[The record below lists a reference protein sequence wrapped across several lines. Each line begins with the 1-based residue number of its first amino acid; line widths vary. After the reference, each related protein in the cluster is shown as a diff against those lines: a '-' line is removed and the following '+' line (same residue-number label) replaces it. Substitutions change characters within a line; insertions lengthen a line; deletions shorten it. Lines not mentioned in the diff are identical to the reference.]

1 MAIVKGTGG
10 FLDIAANLIPD
21 GTYTVAVWY
30 KTANAAGFES
40 FFYYANTASNT
51 VRIDN
56 WGGTIRHRVDQAFG
70 SGAEEAAGS
79 VADTWQCVIGSMS
92 VSDGVPRLVT
102 DSAAVDAG
110 GGTGAFQTPASPAL
124 RIFGRLDGGNQPAN
138 GGKFG
143 MAAIYPAKVDATDEA
158 HIVGGGNP
166 DLLPSE
172 TSPIALWI
180 DVAGLAV
187 DGSDNVTSWTDQV
200 GGLVLTPSGT
210 VTADTDFAP
219 VTYPTDTPTISNVDG
234 DNAVNQG
241 QLVNINVS
249 DFTES
254 ITSGDIGGVAFPSIP
269 DNDPA
274 DDVIQVRMPVTL
286 AAGTYDVT
294 ISGATETDTISGV
307 AYAIT
312 HQYTAPYAPV
322 DDNSLFAGQSLT
334 EDSYFRIVT
343 PPANG
348 TIDAATAEAS
358 SLWGNDVDD
367 IYTPDEG
374 FTGDDTVTLEI
385 LYADGATAQWT
396 ATITVEEQVDTTP
409 DPFTVDPLTNQALD
423 QWVEFDPIL
432 VSGIDAGEQIAVVV
446 SGTDVQYA
454 VDSGSGY
461 GGFSATSTNVQAGDL
476 VKPRIRTIDDFSSE
490 ATGSISIG
498 SESSSLSA
506 TTRAAVL
513 PVLDTPIPDLS
524 LGEEDVVSLDLD
536 DYFSGAAAYS
546 MGGIPAASGL
556 SFSGSVLSG
565 TTNKDDIAAS
575 PFNLTTTAFSAD
587 GSTQDVFEV
596 TVVDDIAPVISIG
609 ALNTT
614 DTTPIASGNAG
625 DADSLVLDLEG
636 VDVTHSSSYNITP
649 SAGSWSQQF
658 PELALGEYL
667 MTLTGVDSA
676 GNETVVTAALNV
688 VESVA
693 TSPRGLF
700 QPLFRSLSG
709 SVNQTLFR

>member
-1 MAIVKGTGG
+1 MPFSLIEEAVTPDALSASSKAITFSSAPSEGELITVDFSVNNAGADYQVSIPG
-10 FLDIAANLIPD
+10 FLPANPQSDGAFRTLGMLYRVAGPSEPATYTMSMTGSAVLTGIGRRYSGTLDSVNARTIVHEGTTTGSISDSIAA
-21 GTYTVAVWY
+21 V
-30 KTANAAGFES
+30 
-40 FFYYANTASNT
+40 
-51 VRIDN
+51 
-56 WGGTIRHRVDQAFG
+56 
-70 SGAEEAAGS
+70 AGS
-79 VADTWQCVIGSMS
+79 VISAYAYTSSTETKSWNAGWEPQQAPYRTT
-92 VSDGVPRLVT
+92 GVYKI
-102 DSAAVDAG
+102 SS
-110 GGTGAFQTPASPAL
+110 GGTETATMTLDNSATNN
-124 RIFGRLDGGNQPAN
+124 RLSLSLVEFRSA
-138 GGKFG
+138 
-143 MAAIYPAKVDATDEA
+143 
-158 HIVGGGNP
+158 
-166 DLLPSE
+166 
-172 TSPIALWI
+172 
-180 DVAGLAV
+180 DV
-187 DGSDNVTSWTDQV
+187 
-200 GGLVLTPSGT
+200 
-210 VTADTDFAP
+210 
-219 VTYPTDTPTISNVDG
+219 TPTISNVDG
-234 DNAVNQG
+234 DNAVDQG
-241 QLVNINVS
+241 QLVNINVA

-307 AYAIT
+307 TYAIT

-322 DDNSLFAGQSLT
+322 DSNSLFAGQSLT

-348 TIDAATAEAS
+348 TIDAATAEAE

-367 IYTPDEG
+367 IYTPDNG

-385 LYADGATAQWT
+385 LYSDGATAQWT
-396 ATITVEEQVDTTP
+396 ATITVEEQVDVTP
-409 DPFTVDPLTNQALD
+409 DPFTVDPLIDQALD

-461 GGFSATSTNVQAGDL
+461 GGFTATSTNVQVGDL

-498 SESSSLSA
+498 SESSGLSA

-513 PVLDTPIPDLS
+513 PVLDTPIPDLD
-524 LGEEDVVSLDLD
+524 LGETDAVNIDLD
-536 DYFSGAAAYS
+536 GHFSGASSYTLT
-546 MGGIPAASGL
+546 GIPADSGL

-565 TTNKDDIAAS
+565 NVNKDDIAAS
-575 PFNLTTTAFSAD
+575 PFDLTATAFSAD
-587 GSTQDVFEV
+587 GSTQDVFQV
-596 TVVDDIAPVISIG
+596 SVVDDIPPVISIG
-609 ALNTT
+609 ELNTT
-614 DTTPIASGNAG
+614 DTTPIASGSAG
-625 DADSLVLDLEG
+625 DAVSLVLDLEG
-636 VDVTHSSSYNITP
+636 VDVTHTSSYNITP
-649 SAGSWSQQF
+649 AGGVWNQQL

-667 MTLTGVDSA
+667 MTLTGVDGA
-676 GNETVVTAALNV
+676 GNESVVTAALNV
-688 VESVA
+688 VEEVVG
-693 TSPRGLF
+693 SPRGLF

>member
-1 MAIVKGTGG
+1 
-10 FLDIAANLIPD
+10 
-21 GTYTVAVWY
+21 
-30 KTANAAGFES
+30 
-40 FFYYANTASNT
+40 
-51 VRIDN
+51 
-56 WGGTIRHRVDQAFG
+56 
-70 SGAEEAAGS
+70 
-79 VADTWQCVIGSMS
+79 
-92 VSDGVPRLVT
+92 
-102 DSAAVDAG
+102 
-110 GGTGAFQTPASPAL
+110 
-124 RIFGRLDGGNQPAN
+124 
-138 GGKFG
+138 
-143 MAAIYPAKVDATDEA
+143 
-158 HIVGGGNP
+158 
-166 DLLPSE
+166 
-172 TSPIALWI
+172 
-180 DVAGLAV
+180 GLAV

-254 ITSGDIGGVAFPSIP
+254 ITSGDIDGVAFPNIP

-312 HQYTAPYAPV
+312 HQYTAPYSPV

-343 PPANG
+343 PPSNG
-348 TIDAATAEAS
+348 TIDAATAETS

-546 MGGIPAASGL
+546 IGGIPADSGL

-575 PFNLTTTAFSAD
+575 PFNLTATAFSAD

-614 DTTPIASGNAG
+614 DTTPIASGSAG

>member
-1 MAIVKGTGG
+1 MAVTVVDAPITTADAYPAAITVSGAATGLIVAVGHSVGFGDASGPSSVSMGG
-10 FLDIAANLIPD
+10 QSLTQIGAAEGAASSGHDVSLSFWALNETKIAA
-21 GTYTVAVWY
+21 
-30 KTANAAGFES
+30 
-40 FFYYANTASNT
+40 ASNT
-51 VRIDN
+51 TLSFS
-56 WGGTIRHRVDQAFG
+56 GGNQTGIATAYFTV
-70 SGAEEAAGS
+70 AGS
-79 VADTWQCVIGSMS
+79 VDVETLSASGNISTATTGSVSLARSAGSLTFACSLHDNASFGFSNLSNPAEDNEITATNIDFVYGVEADTARTVDFTWDN
-92 VSDGVPRLVT
+92 VSSRNNSTLVLN
-102 DSAAVDAG
+102 V
-110 GGTGAFQTPASPAL
+110 
-124 RIFGRLDGGNQPAN
+124 
-138 GGKFG
+138 
-143 MAAIYPAKVDATDEA
+143 
-158 HIVGGGNP
+158 
-166 DLLPSE
+166 
-172 TSPIALWI
+172 
-180 DVAGLAV
+180 V
-187 DGSDNVTSWTDQV
+187 DGLS
-200 GGLVLTPSGT
+200 P
-210 VTADTDFAP
+210 
-219 VTYPTDTPTISNVDG
+219 PTISNVDG

-241 QLVNINVS
+241 QLVNINVA

-307 AYAIT
+307 TYAIT

-322 DDNSLFAGQSLT
+322 DSNSLFAGQSFT

-348 TIDAATAEAS
+348 TIDAATAEAN

-367 IYTPDEG
+367 IYTPDNG

-385 LYADGATAQWT
+385 LYADGTTAQWT
-396 ATITVEEQVDTTP
+396 ATITVEEQVDITP

-423 QWVEFDPIL
+423 QWVEFDSIL
-432 VSGIDAGEQIAVVV
+432 VSGIDPGEQIAVVV

-490 ATGSISIG
+490 ATGLISIG

-513 PVLDTPIPDLS
+513 PVLDTPVPNLN

-536 DYFSGAAAYS
+536 DYFSGASSYS
-546 MGGIPAASGL
+546 LSGIPAGSGL
-556 SFSGSVLSG
+556 SFTGSVLSG
-565 TTNKDDIAAS
+565 ETNKNDVEAS
-575 PFNLTTTAFSAD
+575 PYNLTATAFSAD
-587 GSTQDVFEV
+587 GSIQDVFEV
-596 TVVDDIAPVISIG
+596 VVVDDIAPVISIG

-614 DTTPIASGNAG
+614 DTTPIASGSAG

-658 PELALGEYL
+658 PELALGEYS

>member
-1 MAIVKGTGG
+1 MSLVKGTGG

-21 GTYTVAVWY
+21 GTYTIAVWY

-56 WGGTIRHRVDQAFG
+56 WGGKIRHRVDQAFG
-70 SGAEEAAGS
+70 SGAEEDAGS
-79 VADTWQCVIGSMS
+79 VANTWQCVIGSMS

-241 QLVNINVS
+241 QLVNINVT

-307 AYAIT
+307 TYAIT

-322 DDNSLFAGQSLT
+322 DSNSLFAGQSLT

-348 TIDAATAEAS
+348 TIDAATAEAD

-385 LYADGATAQWT
+385 LYADGTTAQWT
-396 ATITVEEQVDTTP
+396 ATITVEEQIDTDP
-409 DPFTVDPLTNQALD
+409 DAFTVDPLTNQALD

-432 VSGIDAGEQIAVVV
+432 VSGIDPGEQIAVVV
-446 SGTDVQYA
+446 SGTYVQYA

-513 PVLDTPIPDLS
+513 PVLDTPVPNLN

-536 DYFSGAAAYS
+536 DYFSGASSYS
-546 MGGIPAASGL
+546 LSGIPAGSGL
-556 SFSGSVLSG
+556 SFTGSVLSG
-565 TTNKDDIAAS
+565 ETNKNDVEAS
-575 PFNLTTTAFSAD
+575 PYNLTATAFSAD
-587 GSTQDVFEV
+587 GSIQDVFEV
-596 TVVDDIAPVISIG
+596 TVVDDIAPTISIG
-609 ALNTT
+609 AINTM
-614 DTTPIASGNAG
+614 DTTPTASGSAG
-625 DADSLVLDLEG
+625 DSDSLTLDLDG
-636 VDVTHSSSYNITP
+636 VDVTHTSSYNITP
-649 SAGSWSQQF
+649 SGGSWSQQF
-658 PELALGEYL
+658 PELAIGTYN
-667 MTLTGVDSA
+667 MTLTGVDTA
-676 GNETVVTAALNV
+676 GNETVETATLQI
-688 VESVA
+688 VEPS
-693 TSPRGLF
+693 TSPSSKLLRQLLRGSL
-700 QPLFRSLSG
+700 RSSLKLS
-709 SVNQTLFR
+709 